1 MSERRSGVTRSKA
14 VLADVDEGAT
24 PGAVSEPVAL
34 VKRCAQCAEK
44 RTLSTFA
51 HSPDSEDGRVA
62 VCRVCTG

>member
-1 MSERRSGVTRSKA
+1 MTRSKA
-14 VLADVDEGAT
+14 VLADPDEGAT
-24 PGAVSEPVAL
+24 PGEVSEPVSL
-34 VKRCAQCAEK
+34 VKRCAQCAEE